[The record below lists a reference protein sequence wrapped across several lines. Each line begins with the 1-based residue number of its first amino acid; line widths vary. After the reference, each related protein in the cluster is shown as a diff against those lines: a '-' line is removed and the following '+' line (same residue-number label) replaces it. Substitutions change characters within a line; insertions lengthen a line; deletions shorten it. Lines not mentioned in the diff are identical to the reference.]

1 MIKQSINS
9 PVLHRTIEIDGIE
22 IFYRE
27 AGPKDAPNI
36 LLPHGYPSS
45 SFQFRNFIPA
55 LADRWHLIA
64 PDFPG
69 FGYSGTPDPVHFSYT
84 FNGYADFLERFT
96 NSMNLTRYVLYLH
109 DYGSLIG
116 LRMAMKAPER
126 IVALIIQNGDI
137 YEDEFGTKYKELK
150 EFWNNP
156 TQERR
161 VKLSK
166 AVSEE
171 GFRDEFVNNVSDNLI
186 EQISPD
192 LWKYRGLYCSII
204 HIVVRL

>member
-1 MIKQSINS
+1 MTKQSINFH
-9 PVLHRTIEIDGIE
+9 VFHRTIDIDGIE

-27 AGPKDAPNI
+27 AGPQDAPNI
-36 LLPHGYPSS
+36 LLLHGYPSS

-55 LADRWHLIA
+55 LADRWHFIA

-69 FGYSGTPDPVHFSYT
+69 FGYSATPDSMHFSYT
-84 FNGYADFLERFT
+84 FDDYTDFLERFT

-109 DYGSLIG
+109 DYGSQIG
-116 LRMAMKAPER
+116 LRMIMKAPER
-126 IVALIIQNGDI
+126 IAALMIQNGDI
-137 YEDEFGTKYKELK
+137 YEDEFGPKYKELE

-161 VKLSK
+161 EKLSK

-171 GFRDEFVNNVSDNLI
+171 GFRDEFVNDVSDNLI
-186 EQISPD
+186 VQISPD
-192 LWKYRGLYCSII
+192 LWKLSWS
-204 HIVVRL
+204 LM